1 VEHQSWRGGSG
12 RHWFWRCARGLSLV
26 DLLLVAAR
34 VPWLEV
40 QALPWEVQALP
51 WEVQGRHWE
60 VQGLH
65 WEVRVPQTSP

>member
-1 VEHQSWRGGSG
+1 M
-12 RHWFWRCARGLSLV
+12 